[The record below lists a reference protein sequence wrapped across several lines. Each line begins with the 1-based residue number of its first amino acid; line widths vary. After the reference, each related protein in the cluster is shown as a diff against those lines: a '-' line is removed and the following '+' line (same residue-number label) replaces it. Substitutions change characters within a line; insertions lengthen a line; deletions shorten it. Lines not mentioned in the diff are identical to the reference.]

1 MRTHRHG
8 TDRDRTHGPGTDGTR
23 PATTGTPAAPLLALQ
38 RSAGNSAVSRL
49 VEHARS
55 DAVLQRSPE
64 SSRPPSRASQKS
76 QESQRTEGSQDSGH
90 SQASAHSMTP
100 ADRRQ
105 IKFTQDR
112 AELLQRIG
120 RIEALKTMDGFTSG
134 IEGFLDNIEADMRAG
149 RPTGVDGGAI
159 GRIIAGFQDPRVQGH
174 RVQYSWYARHQGKE
188 GFQESLDR
196 VAGASAEHGQLWA
209 KMNSAIPTE
218 DASVGRGVVLE
229 ASVQGRIFDGLLF
242 GLPNWSASDALAA
255 LWKRLSTTYVQSL
268 TGTVTAHALD
278 GTVGS
283 SVLSTLEWPELK
295 KRIADGA
302 VDGLV
307 FVVYH
312 PHDDPEGGPAVLE
325 PVESFHV
332 RTQKEFDELPQA
344 PTDQAWFDR
353 QKTIDQEQRSALVD
367 IYSREEEIDALDAF
381 VSDLFRRE
389 GRDLRFGES
398 TTPHNTRANSARES
412 PRSGSP
418 GA

>member
-1 MRTHRHG
+1 MRTHRNG
-8 TDRDRTHGPGTDGTR
+8 THRDGTQGPGTDGTR
-23 PATTGTPAAPLLALQ
+23 AGTAAPAAPFLALQ
-38 RSAGNSAVSRL
+38 RSAGNAAVSRL
-49 VEHARS
+49 VGHARS
-55 DAVLQRSPE
+55 EEVVQRTPE
-64 SSRPPSRASQKS
+64 SSRPSSRASQKS
-76 QESQRTEGSQDSGH
+76 EESQRSEN

-105 IKFTQDR
+105 IKFTQDK
-112 AELLQRIG
+112 AELLRRVG
-120 RIEALKTMDGFTSG
+120 RIKALTEMDGFMSG
-134 IEGFLDNIEADMRAG
+134 IEGFLDNIEADMKAG
-149 RPTGVDGGAI
+149 QPTGVDGGAI
-159 GRIIAGFQDPRVQGH
+159 GRIITGFQDPRVQGH
-174 RVQYSWYARHQGKE
+174 RVQYSWYAQQQGKE

-196 VAGASAEHGQLWA
+196 VAAASAEHGQLWA

-242 GLPNWSASDALAA
+242 GLPTWSASDALAA
-255 LWKRLSTTYVQSL
+255 LWKRLSATYVQAL

-278 GTVGS
+278 GTVGN
-283 SVLSTLEWPELK
+283 SVLSTLEWPELR

-312 PHDDPEGGPAVLE
+312 SHDDPSGGPAILE

-332 RTQKEFDELPQA
+332 RTQKEFEELPQA
-344 PTDQAWFDR
+344 PTDQAWRDK
-353 QKTIDQEQRSALVD
+353 QSVIDQQQRGALAD
-367 IYSREEEIDALDAF
+367 IHSREEEIAALDVF
-381 VSDLFRRE
+381 VSDLFRSH
-389 GRDLRFGES
+389 GRDLRFRDTS
-398 TTPHNTRANSARES
+398 TPPNTRAGSARES

>member
-8 TDRDRTHGPGTDGTR
+8 TDRDGTHGPDTERAR
-23 PATTGTPAAPLLALQ
+23 PSGTPAPPLLALQ
-38 RSAGNSAVSRL
+38 RSAGNATVSRL
-49 VEHARS
+49 VADARTES
-55 DAVLQRSPE
+55 EDVVQRSPE
-64 SSRPPSRASQKS
+64 SSRPPSRTSQKS
-76 QESQRTEGSQDSGH
+76 QESQGTES
-90 SQASAHSMTP
+90 SQASAPSMP
-100 ADRRQ
+100 LADRQQ
-105 IKFTQDR
+105 IKFAQDK

-120 RIEALKTMDGFTSG
+120 RIEALQNVDGFTSG
-134 IEGFLDNIEADMRAG
+134 IEGFLDNIEADLRAG
-149 RPTGVDGGAI
+149 RPTAVDEGAI

-188 GFQESLDR
+188 GFQEALDR

-218 DASVGRGVVLE
+218 DAGVGRGVVLE

-242 GLPNWSASDALAA
+242 GLSNWSASEALAA

-283 SVLSTLEWPELK
+283 SVLSTLEWPELR

-312 PHDDPEGGPAVLE
+312 AHDAPGGGPAVLE

-344 PTDQAWFDR
+344 PADQSWFDR
-353 QKTIDQEQRSALVD
+353 QRIIDRDQRQALVD

-381 VSDLFRRE
+381 VGDLFRRE
-389 GRDLRFGES
+389 GRDLRFRES